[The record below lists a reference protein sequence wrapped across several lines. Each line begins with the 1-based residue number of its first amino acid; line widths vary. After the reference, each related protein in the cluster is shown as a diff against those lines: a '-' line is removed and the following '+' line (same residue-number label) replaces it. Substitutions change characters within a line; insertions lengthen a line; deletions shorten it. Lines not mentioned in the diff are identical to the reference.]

1 MAEVN
6 TEKVVEETIEKN
18 NDVIESKKLKKAFDK
33 EKKVK
38 VIIPADRLN
47 PKDEYVT
54 ASINGYTLQIKRGVA
69 VEIPEPFYKILKEAG
84 YAY

>member
-18 NDVIESKKLKKAFDK
+18 NDVIESKRLKKTFEK

-38 VIIPADRLN
+38 VTIPVDRLN

>member
-1 MAEVN
+1 MAELN

>member
-6 TEKVVEETIEKN
+6 TEKVVEENIEKN

>member
-18 NDVIESKKLKKAFDK
+18 NDVIEIKKLKKAFDK
-33 EKKVK
+33 EKKVR